1 MSVAATTS
9 SRPHKQLLYLIVGR
23 FLKYAPEVDVALD
36 LACGRMLIAD
46 KVRTRQYIGVD
57 IDEDRLREGITR
69 HPSARAISSTIES
82 LPDDITGD
90 MVFCLQCI
98 GVNKFFKPEH
108 TVEAVAKMVDAT
120 RPGGTLLFNV
130 GYNSQAYLAEIVE
143 MLGKVFSPVQDCRLR
158 PVPRALGRSSAAPGL
173 CHERPAVHRPI
184 SGAAGADFHLR
195 GSGLIAR
202 SRFLDLRKSGDQKS
216 PTGVC

>member
-1 MSVAATTS
+1 MMRRSPSPKNPMSVAATTS

-57 IDEDRLREGITR
+57 IDEDRLREGIAR
-69 HPSARAISSTIES
+69 HPSALAISSTIES

-98 GVNKFFKPEH
+98 AVNKFFKPEH

-143 MLGKVFSPVQDCRLR
+143 MLGKVFSRCKIVDYGRFHGHWDGA
-158 PVPRALGRSSAAPGL
+158 ALLLAYVMSALPFIARYPA
-173 CHERPAVHRPI
+173 RPARIFICEGRASSP
-184 SGAAGADFHLR
+184 ARDFW
-195 GSGLIAR
+195 I
-202 SRFLDLRKSGDQKS
+202 
-216 PTGVC
+216 